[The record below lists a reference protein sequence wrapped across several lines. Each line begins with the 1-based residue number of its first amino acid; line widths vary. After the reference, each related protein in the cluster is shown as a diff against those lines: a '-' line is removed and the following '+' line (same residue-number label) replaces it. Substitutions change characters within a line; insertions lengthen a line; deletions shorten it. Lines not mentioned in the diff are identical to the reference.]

1 MALALRLGRTLSEL
15 GDMPAEE
22 YFLWRAFDQQSPL
35 SDTRGD
41 VLAAMIAAAPLQ
53 AAGMKVSAVDM
64 LPPWSKRPEQ
74 EEDEPEE
81 SAADTFFAYLQGRA
95 AIDRSNEPD
104 SPRDSND
111 SPP

>member
-15 GDMPAEE
+15 DDMPAEE

-35 SDTRGD
+35 SDARGD
-41 VLAAMIAAAPLQ
+41 VLAAMVAAAPLQ

-64 LPPWSKRPEQ
+64 LPPWSQRPEQ
-74 EEDEPEE
+74 EDDEPEE
-81 SAADTFFAYLQGRA
+81 SPADTFFAYLQGRA
-95 AIDRSNEPD
+95 AIDRGHEQD

>member
-15 GDMPAEE
+15 DDMPAEE

-41 VLAAMIAAAPLQ
+41 VLAAMMAAAPLQ
-53 AAGMKVSAVDM
+53 AAGMKVSALDM

-81 SAADTFFAYLQGRA
+81 SAADTFFAYLRGRA
-95 AIDRSNEPD
+95 AIDRSKEPD

>member
-15 GDMPAEE
+15 DDMPAEE

>member
-15 GDMPAEE
+15 DHMPAEE

-35 SDTRGD
+35 SDARGD
-41 VLAAMIAAAPLQ
+41 VLAAMVAAAPLQ
-53 AAGMKVSAVDM
+53 AAGMKISAADM
-64 LPPWSKRPEQ
+64 LPPWSTRPEQ
-74 EEDEPEE
+74 DEEEPEA

-95 AIDRSNEPD
+95 AIERSKEQD
-104 SPRDSND
+104 SLRDSND

>member
-15 GDMPAEE
+15 DDMPAEE

-35 SDTRGD
+35 SDARGD
-41 VLAAMIAAAPLQ
+41 VLAAMMAAAPLQ

-64 LPPWSKRPEQ
+64 LPPWSQRPEQ
-74 EEDEPEE
+74 EDDEPEE
-81 SAADTFFAYLQGRA
+81 SPADTFFAYLQGRA
-95 AIDRSNEPD
+95 AIDRSNEQD

>member
-15 GDMPAEE
+15 DDMPAEE
-22 YFLWRAFDQQSPL
+22 YFLWRAFDLQSPL
-35 SDTRGD
+35 SDARGD
-41 VLAAMIAAAPLQ
+41 VLAAMMAAAPLQ

-64 LPPWSKRPEQ
+64 LPPWSQRPEQ
-74 EEDEPEE
+74 EDDEPEE

>member
-1 MALALRLGRTLSEL
+1 M
-15 GDMPAEE
+15 
-22 YFLWRAFDQQSPL
+22 
-35 SDTRGD
+35 
-41 VLAAMIAAAPLQ
+41 AAAPLQ

-81 SAADTFFAYLQGRA
+81 SAADTFFAYLRGRA

>member
-15 GDMPAEE
+15 DDMPAEE
-22 YFLWRAFDQQSPL
+22 YFLWCAFDLQSPL
-35 SDTRGD
+35 SDARGD
-41 VLAAMIAAAPLQ
+41 VLAAMMAAAPLQ

-64 LPPWSKRPEQ
+64 LPPWSQRPEQ
-74 EEDEPEE
+74 EDDEPEDA
-81 SAADTFFAYLQGRA
+81 AADTFFAYLKGRA